1 MKKLN
6 TVATLGVAAALLTA
20 CGGGNDDGR
29 AKAPSVSATNGAT
42 ASQSPTQESTASKS
56 ATPTSS
62 SASATE
68 SKSASAT
75 SKASSAPSKGSNT
88 SSAATPSKSASP
100 TTKASASTTVKPIA
114 KEDTGTSN
122 CSILPTT
129 STKSPSFTLKGAKA
143 QVSKDSSDVTFTFS
157 KDFSEKLFVDEAG
170 KTKAKEYGFRLV
182 NSNGDNLIYS
192 FKSHKAFLMKSTGAD
207 AGKQHEVPSVKV
219 SVDGKNLKVTTP
231 QKEFPFTKKAWG
243 AEEFFY
249 ADTGKIFLSSCEK
262 RNV

>member
-29 AKAPSVSATNGAT
+29 AKAPSVSATNGTT

-75 SKASSAPSKGSNT
+75 SKASSAPSKGSST
-88 SSAATPSKSASP
+88 SSSATPSKSASP
-100 TTKASASTTVKPIA
+100 TTKASASTTVKPIT

-122 CSILPTT
+122 CSILPAT

-157 KDFSEKLFVDEAG
+157 KDFSEKLFIDEAG

-192 FKSHKAFLMKSTGAD
+192 FKSHKAFLMKTTGAD

-249 ADTGKIFLSSCEK
+249 ADTGNIFLSSCEK